1 MSNLVQY
8 MMLQTDEAREAYSDI
23 LKKLEELLIELENLK
38 TRFDDIELKI
48 NS

>member
-1 MSNLVQY
+1 MI
-8 MMLQTDEAREAYSDI
+8 QTDEAREAYSDI
-23 LKKLEELLIELENLK
+23 LKKLEELMSKVENLE

>member
-8 MMLQTDEAREAYSDI
+8 MMIQTDEARAAYSDI
-23 LKKLEELLIELENLK
+23 LKKLEELMSKVENLE
-38 TRFDDIELKI
+38 TRLDDIELKI

>member
-8 MMLQTDEAREAYSDI
+8 MMIQTDEAREAYSDI
-23 LKKLEELLIELENLK
+23 LKKLEELMSKVENLE

>member
-1 MSNLVQY
+1 
-8 MMLQTDEAREAYSDI
+8 MLQTDEAREAYSDI